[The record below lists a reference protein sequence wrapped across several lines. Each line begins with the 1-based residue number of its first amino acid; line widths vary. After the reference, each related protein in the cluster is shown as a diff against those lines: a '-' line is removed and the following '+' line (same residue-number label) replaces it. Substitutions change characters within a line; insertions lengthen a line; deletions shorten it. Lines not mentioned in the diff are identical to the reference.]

1 MLSGHRPASRRPG
14 RNTRTLRIAAPL
26 AIAVALGLTLG
37 IILIPSGGKATKVSP
52 SSAVAGVSSTAVNPN
67 CDIIVPA
74 HPLTAKGL
82 ATAYQLTG
90 PAGTSPAASGCQTIN
105 SVNLGAFVQATIL
118 NPSTGALSVYNPL
131 VITAGT
137 KPAVKP
143 VVPKL
148 PKDAI
153 VTIDFGFNGT
163 FLYQVG
169 ATSGALRQ
177 GHCVDGEAGS
187 PFGQV
192 SFCNGINFFKAAF
205 ALERAGRLVVPSAG
219 ISRKLVSTGA
229 AMGTGRQCPT
239 TRNFDMVD
247 QDPSDNVTT
256 RYLLDPATGQT
267 AQDTAANAARM
278 PRATLLA
285 NGSDNALLDGF
296 IDPMLGCTPFEAPDL
311 GNNGVPTTSQALDEL
326 LAARN
331 QPKNAALVPENDEM
345 VLDTADQ
352 VDVAKTDLYRA
363 EIGQAPVSNETEASS
378 SPMMFCQ
385 NMVDIQTPF
394 LAANQN
400 VLAAGQSPVPTVG
413 DTLFTFLANRLNMS
427 FANLGCQNFGL
438 TNPVAIVIN
447 GAGAATEATL
457 NTTPQTASDTLGAG
471 GNLGHGGTPV
481 TPAAPGSSVPS
492 IMQFLGQAPRVGRD
506 DHELMNPSG
515 M

>member
-1 MLSGHRPASRRPG
+1 MLSGHRSASRRPG
-14 RNTRTLRIAAPL
+14 RNTRALRIATPL
-26 AIAVALGLTLG
+26 AIVMALGLTIG
-37 IILIPSGGKATKVSP
+37 IIFVSSGGKATKIRP
-52 SSAVAGVSSTAVNPN
+52 SAAVAGVSSTAVNLD
-67 CDIIVPA
+67 CAIIVPA

-118 NPSTGALSVYNPL
+118 DPSTGALSVYNPL
-131 VITAGT
+131 VVTAGT
-137 KPAVKP
+137 KPAIKP

-148 PKDAI
+148 PRDAI

-169 ATSGALRQ
+169 ATAGALRQ
-177 GHCVDGEAGS
+177 GNCVDGEPGS

-192 SFCNGINFFKAAF
+192 SFCNGTSFFHAAF
-205 ALERAGRLVVPSAG
+205 ALERAGKLVVPSAG
-219 ISRKLVSTGA
+219 RSRKMVPTAA
-229 AMGTGRQCPT
+229 AMGTGNQCPT

-267 AQDTAANAARM
+267 AQDTTANAARM
-278 PRATLLA
+278 PGATLLV
-285 NGSDNALLDGF
+285 NGSDNALVDDF
-296 IDPMLGCTPFEAPDL
+296 MDPMLGCTPFEAPDL
-311 GNNGVPTTSQALDEL
+311 GNHGVMSTSQALDEL

-345 VLDTADQ
+345 VVDNADQ
-352 VDVAKTDLYRA
+352 VDVAKTDLYRS
-363 EIGQAPVSNETEASS
+363 EIGQAPVSGQTQASS

-400 VLAAGQSPVPTVG
+400 MLAAGPSPVPTVG

-438 TNPVAIVIN
+438 ANPVAIVIN

-457 NTTPQTASDTLGAG
+457 NTTPQLASDTFGAG
-471 GNLGHGGTPV
+471 GNLGHGGGTAA
-481 TPAAPGSSVPS
+481 AAPASSVPS
-492 IMQFLGQAPRVGRD
+492 ISQFLGQAPRVGRD